1 MPVAFPTPQ
10 ASTGINDLVLLPRA
24 SFKALEFPVVSVRV
38 RGGIRDHLHEFP
50 HLPAAA
56 NEKLGRK
63 PYEIEMI
70 ADFQTT
76 FARWPGLWP
85 KRLADLRDLFEA
97 ETSDWL
103 VIPTIGNMWCYCRE
117 WDQDMD
123 AKVLSGERA
132 TFKFI
137 EDSQDTFLLNLVTTP
152 NALPNAANELAD
164 LSLSLKPKPSIF
176 DDITDAVNSVMAVID
191 QGNAYGGLV
200 ESKILALSALCK
212 EADQRIELQDCTNFR
227 ILNALR
233 DLWSSANKLL
243 TDTQQTGGK
252 IVKFRVPVTMSV
264 TDVSSLVY
272 KGDASRGVEILN
284 LNPIDDAFAIPGGT
298 MLKIYQAI

>member
-1 MPVAFPTPQ
+1 MSV
-10 ASTGINDLVLLPRA
+10 NDLILLPRA
-24 SFKALEFPVVSVRV
+24 SFQALEFPVVSVRV

-63 PYEIEMI
+63 PYEIEMV

-76 FARWPGLWP
+76 FAKWPGLWP

-97 ETSDWL
+97 EASDWL
-103 VIPTIGNMWCYCRE
+103 VIPSIGKMWCYCRD

-132 TFKFI
+132 TFKFV
-137 EDSQDTFLLNLVTTP
+137 EDSQDQFAIQDLVKVNVQSLPSNGARFALL
-152 NALPNAANELAD
+152 ASG
-164 LSLSLKPKPSIF
+164 LSPKPSIF
-176 DDITDAVNSVMAVID
+176 DDVLDAVNSVMAVVD
-191 QGNAYGGLV
+191 QANAYGGLV

-212 EADQRIELQDCTNFR
+212 EADQRIELQSPSNHA
-227 ILNALR
+227 ILDALH
-233 DLWSSANKLL
+233 DLWSSANTLL

-252 IVKFRVPVTMSV
+252 LVPFRVPVTMSV
-264 TDVSSLVY
+264 SDIAALVY
-272 KGDASRGVEILN
+272 KDASRAVEILN

-298 MLKIYQAI
+298 MLKIYQAA

>member
-1 MPVAFPTPQ
+1 MSV
-10 ASTGINDLVLLPRA
+10 NDLILLPRA
-24 SFKALEFPVVSVRV
+24 SFQALEFPVVSVRV

-63 PYEIEMI
+63 PYEIEMV

-76 FARWPGLWP
+76 FAKWPGLWP

-97 ETSDWL
+97 EASDWL
-103 VIPTIGNMWCYCRE
+103 MIPSIGKMWCYCRD

-137 EDSQDTFLLNLVTTP
+137 EDSQDQFAVQDLVKVNVQSLPSNGERFKLLAS
-152 NALPNAANELAD
+152 AL
-164 LSLSLKPKPSIF
+164 SPKPSIF
-176 DDITDAVNSVMAVID
+176 DDVLDAVNSVMAVFD
-191 QGNAYGGLV
+191 QANAYGGLV
-200 ESKILALSALCK
+200 ESKILALSALCN
-212 EADQRIELQDCTNFR
+212 EADQRIELQDASNHQ
-227 ILNALR
+227 ILDALR
-233 DLWSSANKLL
+233 DLWSSANTLL

-252 IVKFRVPVTMSV
+252 LVPFRVPTTMSV
-264 TDVSSLVY
+264 ADVAVLVY
-272 KGDASRGVEILN
+272 KDASRAVEILN
-284 LNPIDDAFAIPGGT
+284 LNPIDDAFAIPAGT
-298 MLKIYQAI
+298 LLKIYQAI

>member
-1 MPVAFPTPQ
+1 MSV
-10 ASTGINDLVLLPRA
+10 NDLILLPRA
-24 SFKALEFPVVSVRV
+24 SFQALEFPVVSVRV

-63 PYEIEMI
+63 PYEIEMV

-76 FARWPGLWP
+76 FAKWPGLWP

-97 ETSDWL
+97 EASDWL
-103 VIPTIGNMWCYCRE
+103 VIPSIGKMWCYCRD

-132 TFKFI
+132 TFKFV
-137 EDSQDTFLLNLVTTP
+137 EDSQDQFAFQQLV
-152 NALPNAANELAD
+152 NVNVQSLPSNGQRFAQLASG
-164 LSLSLKPKPSIF
+164 LSPKPSIF
-176 DDITDAVNSVMAVID
+176 DDVLDAVNSVMAVVD
-191 QGNAYGGLV
+191 QANAYGGLV

-212 EADQRIELQDCTNFR
+212 EADQRIELQSAANHA
-227 ILNALR
+227 ILDALH
-233 DLWSSANKLL
+233 DLWSSANTLL

-252 IVKFRVPVTMSV
+252 IVPFRVPVVMSV
-264 TDVSSLVY
+264 ADVAALVY
-272 KGDASRGVEILN
+272 NDASRAVEILN

-298 MLKIYQAI
+298 MLKIYQAA